1 MTYFIPPERLSYLP
15 ASISDR
21 GDKGLELLQNDYF
34 YFFLMLSFGFS
45 LTPCCVFTRL
55 PQTVL
60 AVLYI
65 SQFATGSGRERTGC
79 CYG

>member
-1 MTYFIPPERLSYLP
+1 MTYFIPPERLSYLL

-21 GDKGLELLQNDYF
+21 EDKGLEVLQNDYF
-34 YFFLMLSFGFS
+34 CFLMLSFGFS
-45 LTPCCVFTRL
+45 LTPCCVFTAL